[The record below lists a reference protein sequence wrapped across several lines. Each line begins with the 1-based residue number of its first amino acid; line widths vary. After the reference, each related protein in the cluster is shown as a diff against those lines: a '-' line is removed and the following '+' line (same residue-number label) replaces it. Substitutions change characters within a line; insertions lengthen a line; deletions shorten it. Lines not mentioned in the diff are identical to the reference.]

1 MSGLSEGLENA
12 AVQCSRQRCMVQ
24 RMKEELKET
33 REFVEVSI
41 ASNPPHSHVHVVRT
55 LQHLQG
61 EGVWKSIYPYT
72 ATVLHARVVS
82 VQCLLP
88 HCRFCQSP
96 TRSGRGS

>member
-41 ASNPPHSHVHVVRT
+41 DISQVIHHTHMYMLYVHFSTSRGKGCGSLYIHTLLQYCMYAS
-55 LQHLQG
+55 
-61 EGVWKSIYPYT
+61 
-72 ATVLHARVVS
+72 
-82 VQCLLP
+82 
-88 HCRFCQSP
+88 
-96 TRSGRGS
+96 